1 LAVQSQNYTP
11 FISTVDGSVKR
22 TGLIKYLSAVDVSLK
37 KKDLYP
43 MNDVDNCDFL
53 KKYRIE
59 FPSVSSLTVLH
70 AEPVSI
76 TPGAG
81 YTFSDKALHII
92 SDLVAPSKRTA
103 VQFNRIIASC
113 KYLHQQILF
122 FFDGPYQMAH
132 HIFSVRDSISEIA
145 MISCV
150 AAGGIDIENPPV
162 GLLYVEDVPT
172 LTELAQ
178 RSPFLGQLLPIADG
192 PPDGAIWAYFLGKAE
207 QMEIDESESVEAP
220 KEKDITQLVKSIH

>member
-1 LAVQSQNYTP
+1 
-11 FISTVDGSVKR
+11 
-22 TGLIKYLSAVDVSLK
+22 
-37 KKDLYP
+37 

-59 FPSVSSLTVLH
+59 FPSVSSLAVLH

-150 AAGGIDIENPPV
+150 AGCPAGGIDIENPPPV
-162 GLLYVEDVPT
+162 GLLEIADVPT
-172 LTELAQ
+172 LFELAQ

-192 PPDGAIWAYFLGKAE
+192 PPDGAIRAYFLGKAE
-207 QMEIDESESVEAP
+207 QQEIEDSE
-220 KEKDITQLVKSIH
+220 DVKVPIKKGVQQFCPTSSAK